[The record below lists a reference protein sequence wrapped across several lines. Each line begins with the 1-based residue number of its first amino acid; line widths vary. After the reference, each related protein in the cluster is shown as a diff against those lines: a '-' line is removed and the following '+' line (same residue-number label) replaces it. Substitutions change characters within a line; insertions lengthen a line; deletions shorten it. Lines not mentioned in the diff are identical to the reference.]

1 MQEKLHFATDK
12 KLRLDEFLREELPH
26 CKQLNGHEVSNSKIR
41 RLIVAGAVSVNG
53 REVVRPAFELRGKA
67 DVCVAL
73 DIEKF
78 FFENFLLSQT
88 QCL

>member
-12 KLRLDEFLREELPH
+12 KIRLDEFLREELPH
-26 CKQLNGHEVSNSKIR
+26 CKQLKGHEVSNSKIR

-53 REVVRPAFELRGKA
+53 REVVRPAFELRGKS

-78 FFENFLLSQT
+78 FFEIVCSFI
-88 QCL
+88 